1 MTMMLNDLLKRTPLL
16 AIVPFIVW
24 MLGMTVYTIQWKTTT
39 DYQLDRVVE
48 ASSQVAKQA
57 ERIIAVE
64 QQVAFIREDIKDL
77 KQFFA
82 RPTGGGK

>member
-82 RPTGGGK
+82 QPTGGGK

>member
-82 RPTGGGK
+82 QPNGGGK